1 MITEQE
7 AQDLVTKYKS
17 LKKAAESDDSVK
29 TELKKHEYIC
39 INKLKYLVT
48 MKVGK
53 YKTFNNYEDLIQEG
67 YEALLKGIKTYE
79 SSKGSVFWWLHKYID
94 TRISRSANLHTTIRY
109 PLKVAKQQ
117 APYKEF
123 NMPNLIEEF
132 NCPDKKLEEQQSIQL
147 ISENFKHLS
156 ENQKQIISLAFGF
169 EHAKS
174 FSINKIA
181 KKTNLSRSAVLKEY
195 KSAINILKEHIKQ

>member
-7 AQDLVTKYKS
+7 AQELVTKYKR
-17 LKKAAESDDSVK
+17 LKKSAESDESVK
-29 TELKKHEYIC
+29 LELKKHESIC
-39 INKLKYLVT
+39 ISKLKYLVT

-53 YKTFNNYEDLIQEG
+53 YKNFNNYEDLIQEG

-123 NMPNLIEEF
+123 NMPNLIEEID
-132 NCPDKKLEEQQSIQL
+132 CPDKKLEEHQSIQL
-147 ISENFKHLS
+147 INNNLKYLS
-156 ENQKQIISLAFGF
+156 EKQKEILSLAFGF
-169 EHAKS
+169 NDKIC
-174 FSINKIA
+174 SINKIA

-195 KSAINILKEHIKQ
+195 KAALNTLKEHIKQ